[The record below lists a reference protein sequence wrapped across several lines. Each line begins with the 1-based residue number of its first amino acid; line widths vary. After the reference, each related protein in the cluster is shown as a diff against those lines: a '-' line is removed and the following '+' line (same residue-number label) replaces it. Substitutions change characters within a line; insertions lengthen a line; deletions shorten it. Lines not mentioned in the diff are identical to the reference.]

1 MGLSSG
7 EPYLRMS
14 GMAPDRDA
22 REIPVLRPRLPTAA
36 ELLPYLARIDATRCY
51 TNWGPLASELERR
64 LADRF
69 GANGDGV
76 ISASSGTT
84 ALMAA
89 ILAAAGRATADRP
102 LAIIPA
108 LTFVATAIA
117 VEQCGY
123 RVHLVDV
130 SAEDWLL
137 DPRSVGDHRLRDQ
150 VGVVVP
156 VSAFGKPVAHGPWQA
171 FRRNTGIPVVID
183 GAASF
188 EAIESRQ
195 PGLVSDI
202 PLTLSFH
209 ATKAFATSEGGCV
222 VTSDAALATSVT
234 RALNFGFHED
244 RESRA
249 ASTNGKMSEYHAA
262 VGLAELDGWP
272 SKRRQWLDVAAMYR
286 ARMREAGLTD
296 RLFVAPDI
304 ASCYV
309 LFRAGDAVE
318 AARVGEALAD
328 AHVGFRTWYGRGIHT
343 QPHFHDVS
351 RDALQVTDRMAPLL
365 IGLPVAPDLSPDDVV
380 HVVAALARGTRRR
393 A

>member
-1 MGLSSG
+1 
-7 EPYLRMS
+7 
-14 GMAPDRDA
+14 MAHDRDA
-22 REIPVLRPRLPTAA
+22 RRIPVLRPRLPTAA
-36 ELLPYLARIDATRCY
+36 ELLPYLARIDDSRCY

-69 GANGDGV
+69 GVNGDGV
-76 ISASSGTT
+76 VSASSGTT
-84 ALMAA
+84 ALIGA
-89 ILAAAGRATADRP
+89 ILAAAGRATPDRP

-123 RVHLVDV
+123 RVHLADV
-130 SAEDWLL
+130 STDDWLL
-137 DPRSVGDHRLRDQ
+137 DPRPLRDHPLRDQ

-156 VSAFGKPVAHGPWQA
+156 VSSYGRPVEHGPWQA
-171 FRRNTGIPVVID
+171 FTRKTGIPVVID

-188 EAIESRQ
+188 EALDARQ
-195 PGLVSDI
+195 AGLVSEI

-222 VTSDAALATSVT
+222 VTADAALATSVT
-234 RALNFGFHED
+234 RALNFGFHQD

-272 SKRRQWLDVAAMYR
+272 SKQRQLLEVSGSYA
-286 ARMREAGLTD
+286 ARMREAGLAD
-296 RLFVAPDI
+296 RLIVAPDI

-309 LFRAGDAVE
+309 LFQAGDAGE
-318 AARVGEALAD
+318 ATRVGEALAE
-328 AHVGFRTWYGRGIHT
+328 ARVEFRVWYGRGIHT
-343 QPHFHDVS
+343 EPYFHEVS
-351 RDALQVTDRMAPLL
+351 RDGLQVTDRIAPLL
-365 IGLPVAPDLSPDDVV
+365 IGLPVAPDLSAGDVAR
-380 HVVAALARGTRRR
+380 VVAALERGIGRSG
-393 A
+393 